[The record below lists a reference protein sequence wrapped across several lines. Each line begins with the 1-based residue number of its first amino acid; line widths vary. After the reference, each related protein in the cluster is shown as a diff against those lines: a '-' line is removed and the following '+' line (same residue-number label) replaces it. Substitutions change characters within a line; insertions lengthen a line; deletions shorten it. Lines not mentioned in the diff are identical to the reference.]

1 MIGRTRIPSFS
12 VLFYSGFVSNATM
25 SDEVLTD
32 IRMYSRRKSLVIA
45 M

>member
-1 MIGRTRIPSFS
+1 MIGRTRIPSLS

-25 SDEVLTD
+25 SDEILTD
-32 IRMYSRRKSLVIA
+32 IRMYSRRMHFVIA

>member
-1 MIGRTRIPSFS
+1 MIGRTIIPSLS

-32 IRMYSRRKSLVIA
+32 IRMYSCRKSLVIA